1 MAHMFFLGD
10 EPITCI
16 KDVTVASEMTDEHL
30 IYRYLGNEEDYE
42 SGKLY
47 YHNGTIFQPVGTGTG
62 GGGGGGSSEGNAAV
76 ITAQNTTGW
85 LSKTISYGQA
95 VSLSITWSSLEDD
108 MPTGDGTLQVIVNG
122 STKRSLNISQGNVT
136 VNVTDYL
143 VAGANTIRLRISDVY
158 GNSRNISFSVKAVQL
173 TLASSFDS
181 SVIYTAGASVD
192 YTYTPTGA
200 VEKTVYFIVDGNTIG
215 TASVTASGRQQTYSL
230 PAMTHGAHSLRV
242 YFTAEVDGETVTSN
256 ELYYELTIV
265 NPSSTTAIITSS
277 FRDSAVDQ
285 YETISIPYKVYTPNS
300 LTSEV
305 VLKANGETVASL
317 TVDRAEQTWT
327 YRTDNTGTINLVV
340 TSGGVQKTIVLTV
353 AESDIDVEPETN
365 ALALYL
371 TSYGRSNSEANP
383 AVWKDTDRNISASMT
398 GFNFIS
404 NGWVEDDEGI
414 TVLRVS
420 GDARVTIPYKPFASD
435 FRTTGKTFEIEFAT
449 RDILNYDAV
458 VFSCM
463 SGGRGIQLTA
473 QVATLASEQSSI
485 STQYKEDEHVTVSFV
500 VEKRNENRLIYIAIN
515 GINSGVIQYP
525 ADDDFSQMSPVN
537 ISIGAAGCTTDIYHI
552 RVYDNDLTRYQILN
566 NWISDTQSGT
576 LMKERFEH
584 NDVYDEYGKIVI
596 SKLPKDLPYFIL
608 NAEELPQYKG
618 DKKTIS
624 GSYVDPEHP
633 AKSFTFT
640 GCQANVQGTSSAP
653 YARKNYDLQ
662 FKNGFEMNGGSHEDN
677 YALAPAVIPF
687 NRFVLKADVA
697 SSEGANNVE
706 LVKLYNDATPYARRE
721 QEEDARVRQGIYGF
735 PIVVFWH
742 DTAHNETTF
751 LGKYNFNLPKR
762 APGPYGYTGN
772 MESWEFQ
779 NNTSDLMLFKSD
791 FFDQT
796 MVTDPTTGE
805 AKESWRYDYEARFP
819 SDEWVNYS
827 KLQELQSFIVSCDR
841 SKATGNTLASAV
853 TYGDVT
859 YTVDNAAYRLAR
871 FRNEFGKYAEV
882 SSFIFYYIFTELFL
896 MVDSRAKNLFI
907 GFSGGDTTGLTAI
920 DRKAVAEP
928 YDMDTAIGTNNEGF
942 LVFGYSLEDTDHLS
956 DDADVFNGQDSVLWN
971 NVRDAFPAE
980 IVAMYQSLRSNGTLS
995 YESVERRFEEH
1006 QAKWSEAIFNED
1018 AYFKY
1023 IAPLTDPDTGKEPTD
1038 FYLPMLQGSKAEQRK
1053 WWLFN
1058 RFRYMD
1064 SKWNAGDALSEV
1076 IQLRGYAKADITVT
1090 PYADIYPTVKYA
1102 SYLVSERGQHGVPT
1116 TLACPLDNVND
1127 TEIYI
1132 YSASQ
1137 IASAGDL
1144 SGLKVRVADF
1154 SKATKIQS
1162 IVVGSSASGY
1172 NNPNLVTLS
1181 IPASSLLSL
1190 VDARN
1195 CSALAGTI
1203 DLSPAANIEEVYFD
1217 GTAVTA
1223 VTLPVGGILK
1233 KLHLPSTVTNLTV
1246 RNQPAIT
1253 EFVIPSYSNITTL
1266 RIENCAGAIPV
1277 LDILDD
1283 IPANSRVRII
1293 GFTLAVTSTSDV
1305 EDFFDY
1311 LDTMRGLDEYG
1322 NNLESAV
1329 ASGTITG
1336 LGTITGA
1343 WLTEMYERYPDV
1355 TIEYEHIESSL
1366 YYYNYD
1372 GTELI
1377 YTETV
1382 RDGGNGTYAGQ
1393 PSRASTA
1400 ANTFTFAGWSL
1411 YTNQSTA
1418 DATATQN
1425 ITRDRNVY
1433 AAYTATGRTY
1443 TVYFYVG
1450 TTLKQTVNNV
1460 PYGASATYTE
1470 ATPVDPSGAGMD
1482 FTGWL
1487 PAPTNIQG
1495 NTSCYAQFASP
1506 EPEHTITDTW
1516 EEIIQHVQLGDYAT
1530 RYSVGDTMSL
1540 NLGSEGYINMQIV
1553 AFDTDDK
1560 ADGSGKAPITW
1571 IAEHILETSHRMNPA
1586 LETNYVYPS
1595 GKSFVRNSSSAS
1607 NTGYNQWKSQNAY
1620 KANNTAKITFTV
1632 TAVATGTLRLKYVT
1646 GTAANCATT
1655 LKIDGTD
1662 VITSY
1667 STSVQN
1673 YDLAITAGTQYVI
1686 EYETTRLNDTN
1697 STDIYIKLCNTSD
1710 SGKNADVSALVT
1722 QDSVMIEDCAV
1733 RTFDSYT
1740 TGTGAIGGYA
1750 ASEMRTYIQETIKPL
1765 IPQEVLAAIKPVT
1778 KYTQNYNTA
1787 GTAVNNVTST
1797 EDVWIPSRREMF
1809 TGAESQGPT
1818 YTSFFSSND
1827 SRIKKKAGASSA
1839 SWWWLRSADNFNYF
1853 NTVYYSGDWNNYY
1866 ATSAG
1871 GVVVGFCL

>member
-1 MAHMFFLGD
+1 MAIMYIGD
-10 EPITCI
+10 EVVSNIMDITE
-16 KDVTVASEMTDEHL
+16 SSQMMDENI
-30 IYRYLGNEEDYE
+30 IYRYLGNEDDFLN
-42 SGKLY
+42 GKLY
-47 YHNGTIFQPVGTGTG
+47 YWTGSDFEPIGTGS
-62 GGGGGGSSEGNAAV
+62 GGGGGSSDGNSA
-76 ITAQNTTGW
+76 IMTAQNTTGW
-85 LSKTISYGQA
+85 LSKTISYGQK
-95 VSLSITWSSLEDD
+95 VSLSFVWSSTEDD
-108 MPTGDGTLQVIVNG
+108 MPTGSGVLKILANG
-122 STKRSLNISQGNVT
+122 ATVRQSDIAQGNVT
-136 VNVTDYL
+136 VDVSDYIA
-143 VAGANTIRLRISDVY
+143 AGSNSIRLRISDVY
-158 GNSRNISFSVKAVQL
+158 GNTRNINYSIKAVQL
-173 TLASSFDS
+173 TLTSKFDTTI
-181 SVIYTAGASVD
+181 VIQEGNTVD
-192 YTYTPTGA
+192 FSYTPTGA
-200 VEKTVYFIVDGNTIG
+200 LEKTVFFILDGKEIG
-215 TASVTASGRQQTYSL
+215 TKNVATSGRQQTYTL
-230 PAMTHGAHSLRV
+230 PAMTHGTHTLLV
-242 YFTAEVDGETVTSN
+242 YFEAIVDDETVRSN
-256 ELYYELTIV
+256 ELYYSLTVAGESGDPVI
-265 NPSSTTAIITSS
+265 STPYRETSIEQYVTIT
-277 FRDSAVDQ
+277 
-285 YETISIPYKVYTPNS
+285 IPYTVYTPGS

-305 VLKANGETVASL
+305 TLSANSVVVTTL
-317 TVDRAEQTWT
+317 TVDRTEQKWV
-327 YRTDNTGTINLVV
+327 YRADNYGTLNLTITSGRTAKTITLVV
-340 TSGGVQKTIVLTV
+340 EEADYDT
-353 AESDIDVEPETN
+353 EPETN
-365 ALALYL
+365 ALALQL
-371 TSYGRSNSEANP
+371 SSYGRSNNEANP
-383 AVWKDTDRNISASMT
+383 AVWKDEDRNISASMT
-398 GFNFIS
+398 GFNFVS
-404 NGWVEDDEGI
+404 NGWVEDDDGA
-414 TVLRVS
+414 TVLRIN
-420 GDARVTIPYKPFASD
+420 GGARVVIPYKPFASD
-435 FRTTGKTFEIEFAT
+435 FRSTGKTIEVEFAT
-449 RDILNYDAV
+449 RDILDYDAV
-458 VFSCM
+458 VINCM
-463 SGGRGIQLTA
+463 SGRRGFQFTSQI
-473 QVATLASEQSSI
+473 ATLASEQSII
-485 STQYKEDEHVTVSFV
+485 STQYKEDEHVTVAYV
-500 VEKRNENRLIYIAIN
+500 VEKRNENRLIYCYIN
-515 GINSGVIQYP
+515 GIMSGVIQYP
-525 ADDDFSQMSPVN
+525 DDDDFSQTTPIN
-537 ISIGAAGCTTDIYHI
+537 ITIGTDGCTTDIYHI
-552 RVYDNDLTRYQILN
+552 RVYDNNLTRYQVLN
-566 NWISDTQSGT
+566 NWIADTTDGVT
-576 LMKERFEH
+576 RKERYDR
-584 NDVYDEYGKIVI
+584 NNIYDEYGRVVI
-596 SKLPKDLPYFIL
+596 DKLPKDLPYYIL
-608 NAEELPQYKG
+608 NAAELPQYKG

-624 GSYVDPEHP
+624 GSYVDPQYTS
-633 AKSFTFT
+633 KCFTFIA
-640 GCQANVQGTSSAP
+640 CQANVQGTSSAP
-653 YARKNYDLQ
+653 YARKNYDMQ
-662 FKNGFEMNGGSHEDN
+662 FKEGFEMNAGHADS
-677 YALAPAVIPF
+677 YALAPTIIPF

-706 LVKLYNDATPYARRE
+706 LVRLFCDANPYKRP
-721 QEEDARVRQGIYGF
+721 EEEADPKVRKGIYGF

-742 DTAHNETTF
+742 DTVNNVTSF

-1162 IVVGSSASGY
+1162 IVVGSAASGY

-1418 DATATQN
+1418 DAAATQN

-1450 TTLKQTVNNV
+1450 STLAQTVNNV
-1460 PYGASATYTE
+1460 AYGSSATYTGS
-1470 ATPVDPSGAGMD
+1470 TPVDPSGNGMD

-1553 AFDTDDK
+1553 AFDMDDK

-1595 GKSFVRNSSSAS
+1595 GKSFVRNSTSTS

-1620 KANNTAKITFTV
+1620 TANNTAKITFTV

-1646 GTAANCATT
+1646 GTAADCATT

-1686 EYETTRLNDTN
+1686 EYETTRLNETN
-1697 STDIYIKLCNTSD
+1697 STDIYIKLCNTSN

-1722 QDSVMIEDCAV
+1722 QDSVVIADCAV
-1733 RTFDSYT
+1733 RTIDSYT

-1787 GTAVNNVTST
+1787 GTSFNDVTST

-1818 YTSFFSSND
+1818 YTSFFTSNAD
-1827 SRIKKKAGASSA
+1827 RVKKKAGASSA
-1839 SWWWLRSADNFNYF
+1839 SWWWLRSAGNRDVFYF
-1853 NTVYYSGDWNNYY
+1853 VASDGSNNYN
-1866 ATSAG
+1866 SAYYPA